1 MIPSR
6 YENLPRE
13 VKFQG
18 EKERDLMAKYMRTLA
33 NSGVSAVSTLFDP
46 AWDIM
51 TDYEKILTHVLKEK
65 QLVKKVAGIQI
76 TCIIANRSDIAR
88 GKSRDFD
95 VSTFRHGSLIQ
106 LNLHV
111 Y

>member
-76 TCIIANRSDIAR
+76 TCTGIKAN
-88 GKSRDFD
+88 
-95 VSTFRHGSLIQ
+95 
-106 LNLHV
+106 
-111 Y
+111 